1 MADQL
6 YLSYWIRGFTEHN
19 MLRHYERVLN
29 GFPFSKLY
37 PRALLEVRAVDLAEP
52 PLAEREFQD
61 TIDPGVIVE
70 AAKWFQN
77 RDCAFEL
84 AAFWDLWQIGS
95 EGEFKLLPSAVRI
108 ICYAPLFESEYGE
121 QIRIEFG
128 LDSQFLPQ
136 REIPSSLTPIRQ
148 NIKSLLHLVKD
159 LDGALTVDKRQ
170 LWSES
175 GGNFAERLQAVLG
188 AV

>member
-19 MLRHYERVLN
+19 MLRHFERVLSR
-29 GFPFSKLY
+29 FPFSKLH
-37 PRALLEVRAVDLAEP
+37 PRALMAVRAVELSEP
-52 PLAEREFQD
+52 PLLEREFPD
-61 TIDPGVIVE
+61 GIEASAVVE

-84 AAFWDLWQIGS
+84 AAFWDLWQMNP
-95 EGEFKLLPSAVRI
+95 EGEFKLMPSAVGI

-121 QIRIEFG
+121 QIRFEFG
-128 LDSQFLPQ
+128 MDSQFLPQ
-136 REIPSSLTPIRQ
+136 PEIPSSLTPVRQ

-159 LDGALTVDKRQ
+159 LDEALTVEKRQ

-175 GGNFAERLQAVLG
+175 GGNFAERLQEALG
-188 AV
+188 GP